1 MAADRL
7 LPLAEPWLGT
17 LADRGLRRG
26 IHVSVL
32 APTGGGGLSVAWHL
46 IARATQ
52 QGYWVG
58 VVGVDDP
65 GVLAMHEYGVDLRR
79 VLFIPRPRD
88 AWAEVAADLIE
99 GVDVVVV
106 RAPGRPAA
114 AVARRLT
121 ARAREQRVVLVSVAE
136 PHARWTQSSDV
147 VVSVRSASWRPAPRV
162 MTRDMVLDVG
172 GRLVGPTSREVRMS
186 LPDAAEW
193 VA

>member
-1 MAADRL
+1 
-7 LPLAEPWLGT
+7 
-17 LADRGLRRG
+17 
-26 IHVSVL
+26 
-32 APTGGGGLSVAWHL
+32 VAWHL

-99 GVDVVVV
+99 GLDVVVV

-147 VVSVRSASWRPAPRV
+147 VVSVRSATWRPAPRV